1 MKATIYSITAAAP
14 VRIAIV
20 ARPRGNDWL
29 CDEIRG
35 LSQEGID
42 VLVSMLTSEEANE
55 LGLRDE
61 RIECETAGISFVN
74 LEVPDR
80 SVPLDKAAFLNGV
93 EQLAELVRQG
103 RYLGVHCRAGIGR
116 SSMLAAAILAQLGW
130 EASQAF
136 DAIESARGC
145 PVPDTP
151 EQRQWVA
158 SNVP

>member
-1 MKATIYSITAAAP
+1 
-14 VRIAIV
+14 
-20 ARPRGNDWL
+20 
-29 CDEIRG
+29 
-35 LSQEGID
+35 
-42 VLVSMLTSEEANE
+42 MLTSEEANE